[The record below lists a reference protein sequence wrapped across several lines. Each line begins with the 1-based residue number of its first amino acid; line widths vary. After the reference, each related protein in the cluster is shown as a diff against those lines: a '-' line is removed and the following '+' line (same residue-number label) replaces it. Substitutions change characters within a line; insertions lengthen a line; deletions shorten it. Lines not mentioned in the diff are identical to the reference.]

1 MSGPGN
7 GNGNSVGS
15 ITDDLIEKAKAIA
28 SRSDELLH
36 LLEDARQ
43 KLLDSG
49 REPEQEQTR
58 RRERRSRPPEQRGRP
73 QEQRGRP
80 QEQRG
85 RPEQRRSRPEA
96 QRRFRPKPAPAH
108 PARKAAHDGEIPE
121 GLRLLTTQMSVEGS
135 SRDEIAAR
143 LKNDFDVTNPE
154 QVLKSMGL

>member
-1 MSGPGN
+1 MSAPGN

-28 SRSDELLH
+28 NRSDELLH

-49 REPEQEQTR
+49 RETGEQR
-58 RRERRSRPPEQRGRP
+58 RRPAEQ
-73 QEQRGRP
+73 
-80 QEQRG
+80 
-85 RPEQRRSRPEA
+85 RSRPEEKRSSQDGQRGRREQQRRQQDPQRRQREP
-96 QRRFRPKPAPAH
+96 QRRFRPKPGPGRPVAKTA
-108 PARKAAHDGEIPE
+108 DGEQIPE

-135 SRDEIAAR
+135 SREEILAR

-154 QVLKSMGL
+154 QVLKGMGL

>member
-1 MSGPGN
+1 MSAPGN

-28 SRSDELLH
+28 NRSDELLH

-49 REPEQEQTR
+49 RETGEQR
-58 RRERRSRPPEQRGRP
+58 RRPAEQ
-73 QEQRGRP
+73 
-80 QEQRG
+80 
-85 RPEQRRSRPEA
+85 RSRPEEKRSSQDGQRGRREQQRRQQDPQRRQREP
-96 QRRFRPKPAPAH
+96 QRRFRPKPGPDRPVAKTA
-108 PARKAAHDGEIPE
+108 DGEQIPE

-135 SRDEIAAR
+135 SREEILAR

-154 QVLKSMGL
+154 QVLKGMGL

>member
-1 MSGPGN
+1 MSAPDN

-28 SRSDELLH
+28 NRSDELLH

-49 REPEQEQTR
+49 RETGEQR
-58 RRERRSRPPEQRGRP
+58 RRPAEQ
-73 QEQRGRP
+73 
-80 QEQRG
+80 
-85 RPEQRRSRPEA
+85 RSRPEEKRSSQDGQRGRREQQRRQQDPQRRQREP
-96 QRRFRPKPAPAH
+96 QRRFRPKPGPDRPVAKTA
-108 PARKAAHDGEIPE
+108 DGEQIPE

-135 SRDEIAAR
+135 SREEILAR

-154 QVLKSMGL
+154 QVLKGMGL

>member
-15 ITDDLIEKAKAIA
+15 ITDDLIERAKAIA
-28 SRSDELLH
+28 NRSDELLH

-49 REPEQEQTR
+49 REPEEKQTRQEQ
-58 RRERRSRPPEQRGRP
+58 RRSRPPEQRGRP
-73 QEQRGRP
+73 QG
-80 QEQRG
+80 QRG
-85 RPEQRRSRPEA
+85 RPEQRRSKPEA
-96 QRRFRPKPAPAH
+96 QRRFRPKPVPAH
-108 PARKAAHDGEIPE
+108 PAQKTGNDGEIPE

-143 LKNDFDVTNPE
+143 LKNDFDVTDPE